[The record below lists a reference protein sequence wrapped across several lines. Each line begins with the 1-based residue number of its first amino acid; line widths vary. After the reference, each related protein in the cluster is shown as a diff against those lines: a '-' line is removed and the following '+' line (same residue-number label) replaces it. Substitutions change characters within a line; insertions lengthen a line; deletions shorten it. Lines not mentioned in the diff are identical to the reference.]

1 MEETHLKVLVGE
13 EPVEQLMYWPPE
25 HDDDERGGEART
37 MRLMVPNK
45 AGIGPQVSSFL
56 AN

>member
-1 MEETHLKVLVGE
+1 VKENHLKVLVGE

-25 HDDDERGGEART
+25 HDDDKRGGEART
-37 MRLMVPNK
+37 MRLMAPNK